1 MKTDLLRAKILELEE
16 AARRLEPT
24 AALRS
29 EWHAAVQAYADAF
42 LDAIEEAPGYEYDP
56 REGQGI
62 EAWLPAEEGKPISQV
77 LRALEAHVDH
87 CGINP
92 ASGGHLGY
100 IPGGGVFP
108 SALGD
113 YLAAITNRYAGIYF
127 ANPGAVRM
135 ENMMLRWLC
144 RLVGYPEGALGN
156 LTSGGSVANLIGI
169 VTARDAKGVK
179 SAEVPRSVIYLSEQV
194 HHSVHKAIRIAGLGE
209 APVRYVPLDD
219 HYRLDAEALAL
230 RVERDRQ
237 AGLRPFLVIASAGT
251 TDTGAMDPLDA
262 IAEVAQAHD
271 MWFHVDAAYGGFF
284 ILLDEL
290 KARFKGLERSDSLA
304 IDPHKGLFLPYGL
317 GAVLVKDVQALM
329 HSHFYRAHYM
339 QDALENAH
347 QLSPADLSPELTKH
361 FRGLRLWLP
370 LQLLG
375 LAPFRAALAEK
386 RALAQYFHR
395 EVQRLGFEVGP
406 PPDLSVVI
414 YRYAPRGRDAN
425 AFNRRLTQ
433 YVQRDGRVFVSS
445 TTIEGQVWLRLAC
458 LSFRTHLKHIDTL
471 LEVLQAGVRHL
482 LREAPS
488 ASERTS

>member
-1 MKTDLLRAKILELEE
+1 MRSHILGLER
-16 AARRLEPT
+16 AARQLEPT
-24 AALRS
+24 R
-29 EWHAAVQAYADAF
+29 EVRDQWNEAVKHYADQF
-42 LDAIEEAPGYEYDP
+42 LDAIDDAPGYEYDP
-56 REGQGI
+56 DEGKGI
-62 EAWLPAEEGKPISQV
+62 EAWLPGEKGRPLEQV
-77 LRALEAHVDH
+77 LGALEAHVDH
-87 CGINP
+87 SGINP

-113 YLAAITNRYAGIYF
+113 YLAAVTNRYAGIYF

-144 RLVGYPEGALGN
+144 QLVGYPEGALGN

-169 VTARDAKGVK
+169 VTARDDRGVT
-179 SAEVPRSVIYLSEQV
+179 SAEVPRSVIYLNEQV
-194 HHSVHKAIRIAGLGE
+194 HHSVHKAIRIAGLAE
-209 APVRYVPLDD
+209 APVRYVPLDT
-219 HYRLDAEALAL
+219 HYRLDAGALAQL
-230 RVERDRQ
+230 VEADKR

-262 IAEVAQAHD
+262 IADIAEAHD
-271 MWFHVDAAYGGFF
+271 MWYHVDAAYGGFF

-290 KARFKGLERSDSLA
+290 KDRFKGLERSDSLA
-304 IDPHKGLFLPYGL
+304 IDPHKGLFMPYGV
-317 GAVLVKDVQALM
+317 GAVLVRDVQALM
-329 HSHFYRAHYM
+329 RSHYYRANYM
-339 QDALENAH
+339 QDAHEHAH

-361 FRGLRLWLP
+361 FRGLRFWLP

-406 PPDLSVVI
+406 EPDLSVVI
-414 YRYAPRGRDAN
+414 YRYVPEQGDAN
-425 AFNRRLTQ
+425 EFNRRLTQ

-445 TTIEGQVWLRLAC
+445 TTIDGKVWLRLAC

-471 LEVLQAGVRHL
+471 LEVLQAGVL
-482 LREAPS
+482 QLKEAAPHIH
-488 ASERTS
+488 RP

>member
-1 MKTDLLRAKILELEE
+1 MSNDSMRSHILGLERE
-16 AARRLEPT
+16 ARRLEP
-24 AALRS
+24 AR
-29 EWHAAVQAYADAF
+29 AVRDQWNEAVKHYADQF
-42 LDAIEEAPGYEYDP
+42 LDTIDDAPGYKYDP
-56 REGQGI
+56 DEGKGI
-62 EAWLPAEEGKPISQV
+62 EAWLPAEEGRPLAEV
-77 LRALEAHVDH
+77 LGALEAHVDH
-87 CGINP
+87 SGINP

-113 YLAAITNRYAGIYF
+113 YLAAVTNRYAGIYF

-169 VTARDAKGVK
+169 VTARDDRGVT

-194 HHSVHKAIRIAGLGE
+194 HHSVHKAIRIAGLAE
-209 APVRYVPLDD
+209 APVRYVPLDA
-219 HYRLDAEALAL
+219 HYRLDARALAQM
-230 RVERDRQ
+230 VEDDRR

-262 IAEVAQAHD
+262 IADIAQAHD

-284 ILLDEL
+284 ILIDEL
-290 KARFKGLERSDSLA
+290 KERFRGLERSDSLA
-304 IDPHKGLFLPYGL
+304 IDPHKGLFMPYGV
-317 GAVLVKDVQALM
+317 GAVLVRDVQALM
-329 HSHFYRAHYM
+329 RSHYYRANYM
-339 QDALENAH
+339 QDAHEHAH

-361 FRGLRLWLP
+361 FRGLRFWLP
-370 LQLLG
+370 LQLYG

-386 RALAQYFHR
+386 RALALYFHR
-395 EVQRLGFEVGP
+395 EVQRLGFETGP
-406 PPDLSVVI
+406 EPDLSVVI
-414 YRYAPRGRDAN
+414 YRYVPARGDAN
-425 AFNRRLTQ
+425 EFNRRLTQ

-445 TTIEGQVWLRLAC
+445 TTIDGKVWLRLAC

-471 LEVLQAGVRHL
+471 LEVLQAGVQAL
-482 LREAPS
+482 EAAES
-488 ASERTS
+488 RTHRP